1 MDYDEAK
8 KCFNDAKAKELI
20 RHPNLLKYVSIYI
33 NIFIFRLFYG
43 LIK

>member
-1 MDYDEAK
+1 MEYDEAK
-8 KCFNDAKAKELI
+8 KCLNDAKAKELI